1 MVTGTCVWV
10 SLWISSLNMSR
21 VIGADAGSVL
31 LGDPRVCATR
41 IQKAVESH
49 SNVFRLDEKGLV
61 EGGALGNRVRPVPVQ
76 GCHERQQTPG
86 LSSH

>member
-10 SLWISSLNMSR
+10 SQRLKTLDLFSKHVPNDRGRRQLCS
-21 VIGADAGSVL
+21 

-49 SNVFRLDEKGLV
+49 SNVLRLDEKGVV
-61 EGGALGNRVRPVPVQ
+61 EGGALGGRVRPVP
-76 GCHERQQTPG
+76 CAG
-86 LSSH
+86 LS